1 MDEKQKEALLAKMDS
16 KGITLVL
23 VDLKERAYE
32 EILRTT
38 TLSTAKVILVAEDTA
53 VLDDKA
59 RSALTNKVS
68 ITSSEEGFN
77 VSYYITTN
85 NIPELFGNEEST
97 TRLLIKNGLINTE
110 GGNHMYVFVNEHD
123 DKTLNY
129 LNGLLL

>member
-68 ITSSEEGFN
+68 IISSEEGFN

-110 GGNHMYVFVNEHD
+110 GGNHMYVFVNTHD
-123 DKTLNY
+123 DKTLKY
-129 LNGLLL
+129 LETII